1 MIWTSTFKFCPT
13 LFIGIKSLLIK
24 NVFQHENTL
33 GKWLHFV
40 PSGYIL
46 FRHPTGCVCLVPP
59 LPTSLISP
67 RQITRQ
73 ITQMSPT
80 SSFKSNQMYCHEPD
94 KGK

>member
-1 MIWTSTFKFCPT
+1 MYTFFRTYFSNCFNADIEMIWTSTFKFCPT

-46 FRHPTGCVCLVPP
+46 FRHPTVFP
-59 LPTSLISP
+59 LN
-67 RQITRQ
+67 
-73 ITQMSPT
+73 
-80 SSFKSNQMYCHEPD
+80 FD
-94 KGK
+94 

>member
-46 FRHPTGCVCLVPP
+46 FRHPTVLIVELVAQF
-59 LPTSLISP
+59 IV
-67 RQITRQ
+67 Q
-73 ITQMSPT
+73 
-80 SSFKSNQMYCHEPD
+80 
-94 KGK
+94 

>member
-46 FRHPTGCVCLVPP
+46 FPLSLLGCELTLLRLKATNSDSNVP
-59 LPTSLISP
+59 
-67 RQITRQ
+67 
-73 ITQMSPT
+73 
-80 SSFKSNQMYCHEPD
+80 H
-94 KGK
+94 

>member
-24 NVFQHENTL
+24 NVFQHEKTL

-46 FRHPTGCVCLVPP
+46 FRHPTG
-59 LPTSLISP
+59 TFANW
-67 RQITRQ
+67 
-73 ITQMSPT
+73 
-80 SSFKSNQMYCHEPD
+80 SSNLHSHFFNLFESI
-94 KGK
+94 